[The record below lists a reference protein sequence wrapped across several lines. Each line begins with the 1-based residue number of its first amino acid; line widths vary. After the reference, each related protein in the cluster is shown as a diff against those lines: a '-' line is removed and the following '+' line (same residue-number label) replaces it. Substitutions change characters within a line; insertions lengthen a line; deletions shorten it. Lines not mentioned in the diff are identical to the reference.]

1 MVLLYI
7 YTYIYM
13 CMIQNSLMIIVI
25 YENFLALK
33 LKNIENMSN
42 KVYQGKNKLS
52 TCFYYNLLHNSG

>member
-1 MVLLYI
+1 
-7 YTYIYM
+7 
-13 CMIQNSLMIIVI
+13 MIQNSLMIIVI